1 MFKSLFGFLISAAHS
16 PNPKL
21 EESILYG
28 FGLLHTA
35 IHTLASE
42 VRGILTMTHN
52 ITSNAHR
59 YYRTRIAI
67 RVTQSTERQ
76 IIGFGTRANF

>member
-1 MFKSLFGFLISAAHS
+1 MFKSLFSFLISATHN
-16 PNPKL
+16 PNPSRKY
-21 EESILYG
+21 SVG

-35 IHTLASE
+35 IHTLASK

-59 YYRTRIAI
+59 YYRTRITI
-67 RVTQSTERQ
+67 RVAQSTERQ